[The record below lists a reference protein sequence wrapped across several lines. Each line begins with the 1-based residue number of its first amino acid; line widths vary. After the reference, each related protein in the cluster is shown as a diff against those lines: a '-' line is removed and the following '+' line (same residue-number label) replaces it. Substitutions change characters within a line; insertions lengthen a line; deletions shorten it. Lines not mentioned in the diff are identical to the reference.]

1 MKDDEIFVLDNIVS
15 LATQNLI
22 ERLVRESVSW
32 KFIPNVAYVDGYT
45 LDQPL
50 KETPGMS
57 QIIYNNALG
66 VNNKDLFPLVLLLI
80 DEVSLKTKLLIHQL
94 LHAKSFLHFPVNNN
108 IKKVYDNIHV
118 DNFNPHTVLL
128 YYVNDSDGDTFLFD
142 KTYSQVPKEAYDTD
156 GRLNQSKVDFK
167 LLKRVTP
174 KKGRL
179 VVFNGLRFHSSS
191 GPTSNMR
198 CVFNINV
205 TEQNITV

>member
-80 DEVSLKTKLLIHQL
+80 DEVSLKTKLLIQTIRNKLWKQVLWKQKEL
-94 LHAKSFLHFPVNNN
+94 LISFWKTQR
-108 IKKVYDNIHV
+108 KKTLMFY
-118 DNFNPHTVLL
+118 
-128 YYVNDSDGDTFLFD
+128 
-142 KTYSQVPKEAYDTD
+142 
-156 GRLNQSKVDFK
+156 
-167 LLKRVTP
+167 
-174 KKGRL
+174 
-179 VVFNGLRFHSSS
+179 
-191 GPTSNMR
+191 NMMH
-198 CVFNINV
+198 
-205 TEQNITV
+205 